1 MFNQLPCPSLRSWL
15 HRLKSAVF
23 SVLQEDRSRGKS
35 STAHVN
41 TFPMICWVLRRMR
54 DGGWT
59 LFPNDKEP
67 GFCFIRHSETR
78 DIAISSLVPGSYE
91 ESHFL
96 DLWLPGMM
104 KPYSVIA
111 KGLASCTENE
121 QNPLFC
127 LRSGAMVLQRS
138 VRSGY
143 CAKQRNALER

>member
-1 MFNQLPCPSLRSWL
+1 
-15 HRLKSAVF
+15 
-23 SVLQEDRSRGKS
+23 
-35 STAHVN
+35 
-41 TFPMICWVLRRMR
+41 MR

-59 LFPNDKEP
+59 LLPNDKEP
-67 GFCFIRHSETR
+67 RFCFIRHSETR

-111 KGLASCTENE
+111 KGLESCTENE

-143 CAKQRNALER
+143 CAKQRKALER